1 MVCQLDFPN
10 NPFRQFPKTH
20 YSSPALAGFHHSNW
34 GEAPKFTIFLER
46 SKIMFDIIKKTML
59 TGVGLAAMTRDKI
72 EEMAKE
78 LTEKGEMT
86 EKEGRELVDELV
98 KKSEK
103 AKKDLETKM
112 EGIVEKVL
120 GKMNLATKED
130 ISKLEKRLKRLE
142 KKETAKQ

>member
-1 MVCQLDFPN
+1 
-10 NPFRQFPKTH
+10 
-20 YSSPALAGFHHSNW
+20 
-34 GEAPKFTIFLER
+34 
-46 SKIMFDIIKKTML
+46 MFDIMKKAML

-86 EKEGRELVDELV
+86 EKEGKELVDELV

-112 EGIVEKVL
+112 EDVVEKVL

-130 ISKLEKRLKRLE
+130 ISQIEKRLKRLE
-142 KKETAKQ
+142 KKEKAEQ

>member
-1 MVCQLDFPN
+1 
-10 NPFRQFPKTH
+10 
-20 YSSPALAGFHHSNW
+20 
-34 GEAPKFTIFLER
+34 
-46 SKIMFDIIKKTML
+46 MFDIIKKTML

-72 EEMAKE
+72 EELAKE
-78 LTEKGEMT
+78 LTEKGEVT
-86 EKEGRELVDELV
+86 EKEGRELVDEMV

-130 ISKLEKRLKRLE
+130 INKIEKRLKHLE
-142 KKETAKQ
+142 KKETAEQ

>member
-1 MVCQLDFPN
+1 
-10 NPFRQFPKTH
+10 
-20 YSSPALAGFHHSNW
+20 
-34 GEAPKFTIFLER
+34 
-46 SKIMFDIIKKTML
+46 MFDIIKKTML

-86 EKEGRELVDELV
+86 EKEGKELVDELM

-120 GKMNLATKED
+120 AKMNLATKED
-130 ISKLEKRLKRLE
+130 ISKIEKRLKHLE
-142 KKETAKQ
+142 KQEPAEQ

>member
-1 MVCQLDFPN
+1 MAESWNDEVEFYPMFQ
-10 NPFRQFPKTH
+10 
-20 YSSPALAGFHHSNW
+20 HSIIPVVS
-34 GEAPKFTIFLER
+34 EANCVHIFFER
-46 SKIMFDIIKKTML
+46 SKIMFDIIKKAML

-130 ISKLEKRLKRLE
+130 ISKIEKRLKRLE
-142 KKETAKQ
+142 KQEPAEQ

>member
-1 MVCQLDFPN
+1 
-10 NPFRQFPKTH
+10 
-20 YSSPALAGFHHSNW
+20 
-34 GEAPKFTIFLER
+34 
-46 SKIMFDIIKKTML
+46 MFDIIKKAML

-120 GKMNLATKED
+120 VKMNLATKED
-130 ISKLEKRLKRLE
+130 ISKIEKRLKRLE
-142 KKETAKQ
+142 KKETAEQ

>member
-1 MVCQLDFPN
+1 
-10 NPFRQFPKTH
+10 
-20 YSSPALAGFHHSNW
+20 
-34 GEAPKFTIFLER
+34 
-46 SKIMFDIIKKTML
+46 MFEFIKKTML

-86 EKEGRELVDELV
+86 EKEGREWVDELV

-112 EGIVEKVL
+112 EDVVEKVL

-130 ISKLEKRLKRLE
+130 ISKVEKRLKRLE
-142 KKETAKQ
+142 KKEKAEQ

>member
-1 MVCQLDFPN
+1 
-10 NPFRQFPKTH
+10 
-20 YSSPALAGFHHSNW
+20 
-34 GEAPKFTIFLER
+34 
-46 SKIMFDIIKKTML
+46 MFELIKKTMM
-59 TGVGLAAMTRDKI
+59 TGVGLAAMTREKI

-103 AKKDLETKM
+103 TKKDLETKM

-130 ISKLEKRLKRLE
+130 ISKIEKRLKSLE
-142 KKETAKQ
+142 KQEPAE

>member
-1 MVCQLDFPN
+1 
-10 NPFRQFPKTH
+10 
-20 YSSPALAGFHHSNW
+20 
-34 GEAPKFTIFLER
+34 
-46 SKIMFDIIKKTML
+46 MFDIIKKTML
-59 TGVGLAAMTRDKI
+59 TGVGLAAMTRDKF

-112 EGIVEKVL
+112 EGIAEKVL
-120 GKMNLATKED
+120 GKMNLVTKED
-130 ISKLEKRLKRLE
+130 MSKIEKRLKRLE
-142 KKETAKQ
+142 TKETAEQ

>member
-1 MVCQLDFPN
+1 
-10 NPFRQFPKTH
+10 
-20 YSSPALAGFHHSNW
+20 
-34 GEAPKFTIFLER
+34 
-46 SKIMFDIIKKTML
+46 MFDIIKKAML

-130 ISKLEKRLKRLE
+130 IRKIEKRLKRLE
-142 KKETAKQ
+142 KKETAEQ

>member
-1 MVCQLDFPN
+1 
-10 NPFRQFPKTH
+10 
-20 YSSPALAGFHHSNW
+20 
-34 GEAPKFTIFLER
+34 
-46 SKIMFDIIKKTML
+46 MFDIIKKTML

-112 EGIVEKVL
+112 EGIAEKVL

-130 ISKLEKRLKRLE
+130 MSKIEKRLKRLE
-142 KKETAKQ
+142 TKETAEQ